1 MQNRIDLIRPDAP
14 AGAQRG
20 PHPVGVRTRTVISPD
35 QPDVF
40 GEAGARVDRPLT
52 VELWY
57 PAAAPGAGGANYPTL
72 LRDGHRA
79 VVLHG
84 SAGRDAEPAAGDFP
98 LVILS
103 HGYPGNRLFMGH
115 FGEHLASHGYRVASI
130 DHLDSTYGDA
140 AYLANNGLTSTL
152 VHRPGDVAAVAAELG
167 GSYAVIG
174 HSMGGYGALVLAG
187 AGVAEPALSGG
198 MAPPHG
204 LWQGCAAPVPPA
216 ALKAILPIG
225 PWGRQRGLWD
235 AAGLAAMRLP
245 CLLMGGSAD
254 GVSGYDTG
262 IRRIFNEVGGPAWL
276 LTFEHAGHC
285 AGAAIPAPAEAWE
298 PSPHM
303 QWPPYSHYADPA
315 WDAVAMNNIAQ
326 HFALAF
332 LDVHLKGNAERAS
345 ALGEDWPKHGFSGG
359 QAPGLRL
366 ERRGP
371 ARSA

>member
-14 AGAQRG
+14 TGAQRG
-20 PHPVGVRTRTVISPD
+20 PHPVGVRTLTVISLA

-40 GEAGARVDRPLT
+40 GEAGGLVDRPLT

-57 PAAAPGAGGANYPTL
+57 PAAKAGAGAADYSTL
-72 LRDGHRA
+72 LRDGRRP

-84 SAGRDAEPAAGDFP
+84 SASRDAASAAGDFP

-140 AYLANNGLTSTL
+140 AYLANNGLSSTL
-152 VHRPGDVAAVAAELG
+152 LHRPGDVAAVAAELG
-167 GSYAVIG
+167 GDFAVIG

-187 AGVAEPALSGG
+187 AGVAEAALSGG

-204 LWQGCAAPVPPA
+204 LWERFRGPVAPA
-216 ALKAILPIG
+216 ALKAIVPIG

-245 CLLMGGSAD
+245 CFLMGGSAD
-254 GVSGYDTG
+254 GISGYDTG
-262 IRRIFNEVGGPAWL
+262 IRQIHHEVGGPAWL
-276 LTFEHAGHC
+276 LTFENAGHC
-285 AGAAIPAPAEAWE
+285 AGAAIPAPVEAWE

-303 QWPPYSHYADPA
+303 PWHPYSHYADPV

-332 LDVHLKGNAERAS
+332 LDVHLRGMADRA
-345 ALGEDWPKHGFSGG
+345 AVLGSDWQKQGFAGG
-359 QAPGLRL
+359 QATGLRL
-366 ERRGP
+366 E
-371 ARSA
+371 AKAH